1 VTSSGWCS
9 RGGVAPFDGDLD
21 DYQRYLLDEAKRQG
35 AGNRSPCRLWSLKAA
50 ATPSNE
56 SKPTTTPDSK
66 SPEQTGKLTLSA
78 SSNSWSHET
87 HAQGAGKN

>member
-1 VTSSGWCS
+1 MVFT
-9 RGGVAPFDGDLD
+9 RRRRPFDGDLD
-21 DYQRYLLDEAKRQG
+21 DYQATCSTRPSAKAR
-35 AGNRSPCRLWSLKAA
+35 GNRSPCRLWSLKAA